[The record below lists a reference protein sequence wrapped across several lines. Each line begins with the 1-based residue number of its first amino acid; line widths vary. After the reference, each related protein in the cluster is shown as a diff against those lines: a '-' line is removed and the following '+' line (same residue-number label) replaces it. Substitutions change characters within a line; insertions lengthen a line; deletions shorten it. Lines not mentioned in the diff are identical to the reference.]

1 MVSVVAHR
9 VVLQEALERTSGT
22 MTSFLEQLVGEGIDA
37 HAIHHGPSG
46 PQGASGLRV
55 GEGERVLY
63 RTATLRGHSSGHSY
77 VYAQSV
83 IVLSRLPA
91 RFGRRLESSLDPIGR
106 ILDEMRIDVA
116 RHDLVDA
123 GTPVMPQPSDL
134 AASVA
139 DCLLTRCYRID
150 ADQAPLMIITE
161 WFLATLTPFL
171 SSNNHPLDPLS
182 THGDESRR

>member
-1 MVSVVAHR
+1 
-9 VVLQEALERTSGT
+9 
-22 MTSFLEQLVGEGIDA
+22 
-37 HAIHHGPSG
+37 
-46 PQGASGLRV
+46 
-55 GEGERVLY
+55 
-63 RTATLRGHSSGHSY
+63 
-77 VYAQSV
+77 
-83 IVLSRLPA
+83 
-91 RFGRRLESSLDPIGR
+91 
-106 ILDEMRIDVA
+106 MRIDVA